1 MALRCGSGRM
11 SPFKQKLDLLG
22 SICGVLGAV
31 AAVLAVML
39 RLGLGGGNPTGVM
52 ISPRS
57 VLLGAIALM
66 VFGCWLKLSARPAG

>member
-1 MALRCGSGRM
+1 MSLRCGSGQM
-11 SPFKQKLDLLG
+11 TPFKQKLDILG

-31 AAVLAVML
+31 AALLAVTL
-39 RLGLGGGNPTGVM
+39 RLVLGGGNPTGVM